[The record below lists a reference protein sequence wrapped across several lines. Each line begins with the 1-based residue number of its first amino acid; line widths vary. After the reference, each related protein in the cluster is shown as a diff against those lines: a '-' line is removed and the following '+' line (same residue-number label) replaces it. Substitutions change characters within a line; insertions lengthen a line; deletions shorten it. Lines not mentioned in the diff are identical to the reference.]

1 MRGQQVLLE
10 VEDEADSQ
18 SDSSKKVTAS
28 KEVFLICGAP
38 GSGKTTYVQQ
48 QRQPG
53 DLIIDMDTIASALT
67 GDNSAHPD
75 YSNILDVA
83 VAVRNTVYNIIE
95 SGAGD
100 WKRAFVITSSMN
112 DDAINVL
119 AKQLHAT
126 VHYMETTK
134 AECKRRIASDK
145 TRQDKEVF
153 YKLVDE
159 WFENRA

>member
-1 MRGQQVLLE
+1 
-10 VEDEADSQ
+10 
-18 SDSSKKVTAS
+18 
-28 KEVFLICGAP
+28 
-38 GSGKTTYVQQ
+38 
-48 QRQPG
+48 
-53 DLIIDMDTIASALT
+53 
-67 GDNSAHPD
+67 
-75 YSNILDVA
+75 
-83 VAVRNTVYNIIE
+83 
-95 SGAGD
+95 
-100 WKRAFVITSSMN
+100 MN

-134 AECKRRIASDK
+134 AECKRRIARDK